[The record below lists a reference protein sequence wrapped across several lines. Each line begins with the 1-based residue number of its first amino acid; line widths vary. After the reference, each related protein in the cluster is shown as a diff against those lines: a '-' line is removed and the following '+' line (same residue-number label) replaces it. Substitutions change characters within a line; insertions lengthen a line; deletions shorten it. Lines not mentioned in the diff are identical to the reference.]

1 MANRLNAGDKVHLAS
16 YLAKKIDGKVKVR
29 RAKMM
34 IGDRK
39 FDSNLTMCGTTHSA
53 DDIKWFL
60 EMRKRHPE
68 KICKKCEKKLRKII
82 EEAA

>member
-16 YLAKKIDGKVKVR
+16 YRAKKIDGKVKVR

-39 FDSNLTMCGTTHSA
+39 FDSNVTMCGTTHSA

-60 EMRKRHPE
+60 EIRKSYPE